1 MGVMSGSLPWYT
13 MMVLHKRSSF
23 FQKVD
28 DTLGAFHTHAVA
40 GTLGGLLVSI
50 LAHPRLVR
58 LFSNYNYNHNQYG
71 LIYSIGSNADLY
83 FQKALRQLGV
93 QVLGATF
100 VATWNVVVTSIICI
114 AIRRIMP
121 LRMDDEDLKVGD
133 DAVHGEEA
141 YAIWG
146 DGGSTSTFR
155 RSMAPKL
162 PVCCG
167 CSEE

>member
-40 GTLGGLLVSI
+40 GTLGGLLAGL

-58 LFSNYNYNHNQYG
+58 LADYKYNIEHNQYG
-71 LIYSIGSNADLY
+71 LIYSLGRPGLY
-83 FQKALRQLGV
+83 FDKGLRQLGV
-93 QVLGATF
+93 QVFGAIF
-100 VATWNVVVTSIICI
+100 VATWNVIVTSIICI
-114 AIRRIMP
+114 GISRVVP

-146 DGGSTSTFR
+146 DGARTNAFVRRMTPELPAFR
-155 RSMAPKL
+155 SRSK
-162 PVCCG
+162 
-167 CSEE
+167 E